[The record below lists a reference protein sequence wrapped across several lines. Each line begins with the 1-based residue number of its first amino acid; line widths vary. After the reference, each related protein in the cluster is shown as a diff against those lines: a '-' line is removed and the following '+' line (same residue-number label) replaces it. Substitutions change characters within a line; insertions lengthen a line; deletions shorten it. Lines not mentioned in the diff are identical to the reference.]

1 MRQAESSRDTVQRR
15 KNSCLRDAFVFLLWH
30 TSRHQ
35 PYGGSDKPP
44 ASVSAT
50 QPSPGL
56 TQCKR
61 PRLSLLH
68 LVKCLQQRYLLLPH
82 PARCSHILSGLN
94 KSATSPRAARQ
105 SCRSLLTQITRK
117 FIDDPNDQ
125 LAWTELLHFGPVIL
139 AKRGGA
145 NRNLSNIVIKRTAAW
160 GKDPLPVI
168 QEQRT
173 HTIDQAKSP

>member
-1 MRQAESSRDTVQRR
+1 MQAAT
-15 KNSCLRDAFVFLLWH
+15 
-30 TSRHQ
+30 
-35 PYGGSDKPP
+35 
-44 ASVSAT
+44 SVSAPLSQVPAT
-50 QPSPGL
+50 AIPSAP
-56 TQCKR
+56 T
-61 PRLSLLH
+61 PSEMLS
-68 LVKCLQQRYLLLPH
+68 H
-82 PARCSHILSGLN
+82 PVWVEQISHI
-94 KSATSPRAARQ
+94 PRAARQ

-145 NRNLSNIVIKRTAAW
+145 NRNLRVLSNILIKRTASW